1 MRQLRL
7 QGVLVGSRTQQQEMI
22 RAIDANGIRPVIDK
36 RFALDEIVEA
46 FRYQESNQHFGKICL
61 EF

>member
-1 MRQLRL
+1 
-7 QGVLVGSRTQQQEMI
+7 MI